1 MFRCE
6 IWHYPLM
13 SRSGSQSCHCIYPSL
28 SSPVKITLSVWD
40 AEITGVRWHK
50 LSEILTSSGNI
61 TILSGSN
68 LRNILQQWLLYSLE
82 INLFTIIWVDVK
94 WSRRN
99 LYNVH
104 PLIGPLTFLF
114 VSQIPERLTLR
125 SIFVRCRSVFTQS
138 LFTSSYNGLRITP
151 SCGWERGN
159 LNAREM
165 LPGWRSAQDWKPG
178 SGQTLKMRVAG
189 VVLMT
194 QLRCERLLWVH
205 TEMSVV
211 WAEYYKAD

>member
-1 MFRCE
+1 MTP
-6 IWHYPLM
+6 YPLM
-13 SRSGSQSCHCIYPSL
+13 SRSGSQNCHCIYPSL
-28 SSPVKITLSVWD
+28 SSSAKITLSVWD
-40 AEITGVRWHK
+40 SEITGVRWHK

-68 LRNILQQWLLYSLE
+68 LHNISQQWLLFSLE
-82 INLFTIIWVDVK
+82 INLFTVIWVDVK

-125 SIFVRCRSVFTQS
+125 SIFVRCRSVFTES

-151 SCGWERGN
+151 SWGWERRN
-159 LNAREM
+159 LNARAQ
-165 LPGWRSAQDWKPG
+165 SAGDV
-178 SGQTLKMRVAG
+178 TRVTVCSRLEAG
-189 VVLMT
+189 HWADSEDESCGCCLMT
-194 QLRCERLLWVH
+194 QLRCERLPWVH
-205 TEMSVV
+205 TATSVG
-211 WAEYYKAD
+211 